1 MREDLYVSF
10 TVPAAR
16 SRTGTAGFGRVILTV
31 PLSEI
36 AFIAVNLLLATATL
50 CYQKVWE
57 YSHKKCLLVT
67 EKRLL
72 FWEFEGAVLPGFRSK
87 TLLTRC
93 ARREILPKNLN

>member
-36 AFIAVNLLLATATL
+36 AFIAVNPAA
-50 CYQKVWE
+50 CYGHPVLSKSMGILPQKVPLGYGKE
-57 YSHKKCLLVT
+57 TTFL
-67 EKRLL
+67 
-72 FWEFEGAVLPGFRSK
+72 G
-87 TLLTRC
+87 
-93 ARREILPKNLN
+93 I